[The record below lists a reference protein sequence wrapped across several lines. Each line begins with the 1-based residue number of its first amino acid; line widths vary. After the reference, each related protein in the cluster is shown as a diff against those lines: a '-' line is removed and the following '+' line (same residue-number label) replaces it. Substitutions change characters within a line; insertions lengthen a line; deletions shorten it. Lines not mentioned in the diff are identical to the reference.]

1 MSMTKAAGNMYEWV
15 THVHSHLRGQCLH
28 RCPYC
33 YVQSIDRRFGSQAH
47 QGPLRIEERELK
59 VRYGKG
65 KVIFVEHTND
75 LFAEGVED
83 EWVWRIFEHMLQWP
97 ENRYVMQTKNPA
109 VALGRMYGHRPPNWI
124 LGVTVESDV
133 THVGNTPHPRARMSV
148 CRKMAER
155 GEPVFITI
163 EPVLTFTDGFA
174 KAIAEARPTWVNI
187 GADSKNTPGLP
198 QPTRAEVLGL
208 IAELVGLCVEV
219 RLKKNLE
226 RLKEKS

>member
-1 MSMTKAAGNMYEWV
+1 
-15 THVHSHLRGQCLH
+15 
-28 RCPYC
+28 
-33 YVQSIDRRFGSQAH
+33 VQSIDRRFGSQAH

>member
-75 LFAEGVED
+75 LFAEGVPF
-83 EWVWRIFEHMLQWP
+83 EWIGKITEHIANFP
-97 ENRYVMQTKNPA
+97 ENRYVLQTKNPRKMSA
-109 VALGRMYGHRPPNWI
+109 WLGYLPPRRA
-124 LGVTVESDV
+124 LGVTVESDI
-133 THVGNTPHPRARMSV
+133 THVGNTPHPVNRL
-148 CRKMAER
+148 AECLLMDYK
-155 GEPVFITI
+155 GDPVFITI
-163 EPVLTFTDGFA
+163 EPVLTFTAGFA
-174 KAIAEARPTWVNI
+174 KAIAAARPAWVNI
-187 GADSKNTPGLP
+187 GADSKSTPGLP
-198 QPTRAEVLGL
+198 QPTRAEVMEL
-208 IAELVGLCVEV
+208 IAELVDLGVDV
-219 RLKKNLE
+219 RLKKNLDK
-226 RLKEKS
+226 LGS